1 MRNASGQQV
10 ENESSEKNIE
20 QEHKQQNVCVHDDIF
35 SLKNITRKIRVATT
49 AAKQCTKKCA
59 AREKLSSSL
68 FAN

>member
-1 MRNASGQQV
+1 MLVASKLKMRAVKKTANS
-10 ENESSEKNIE
+10 
-20 QEHKQQNVCVHDDIF
+20 KQQNVCVHDDIF
-35 SLKNITRKIRVATT
+35 SLKNVTRKIRVATT